1 MKPENITVHNEK
13 CVGCL
18 RCELVCSQFYFEKY
32 NPLKA
37 WITIMPT
44 ASYEFQIDFTEDC
57 TSCGLCAENCAFGAL
72 KLV

>member
-1 MKPENITVHNEK
+1 MKPSNIAVNEEY

-18 RCELVCSQFYFEKY
+18 RCELICSHFYSEKY

-44 ASYEFQIDFTEDC
+44 ADYKYNIDFTEDC
-57 TSCGLCAENCAFGAL
+57 TSCGLCAENCAFAAL
-72 KLV
+72 KPV